1 MGTRSH
7 QVSNPETYFNMVRW
21 ENLRKQ
27 QKEKQMVQK
36 KEANDWI
43 DVEIKDLVNGDE
55 FRVGE
60 ADSQI
65 VVGSPF
71 LNESLEWAVEVQDDQ

>member
-1 MGTRSH
+1 
-7 QVSNPETYFNMVRW
+7 
-21 ENLRKQ
+21 
-27 QKEKQMVQK
+27 MVQK